1 MSKSVKI
8 RRGSSLDHQQFTGA
22 EGEITVDITLD
33 TLRVHDGV
41 TVGGYPLL
49 NTIKNSQ
56 VTAEEF
62 IANKILYKNSYASLS
77 AFPNAVTYP
86 GMLAYAQLE
95 AKAFIS
101 NGTTWTSFTQP
112 SDLNNFVV
120 SSINTANTVLDFG
133 VTAPKVGT
141 NLSFKTLRAGTN
153 ISMSADATSITIVG
167 ASYSGENVQDSG
179 GGQAV
184 YKTTSGTS
192 LQFKTLR
199 PGTGIT
205 MSTSVSGNEINLD
218 TPLKQAYNTVT
229 VDTTDIPTNTV
240 NNTITFTS
248 GSGITLTPNT
258 VSKSVSVAVNLS
270 ATNNSSQTGSNVL
283 GSYSAGTF
291 VFNKIIGGTGITL
304 TAGPNGEVNIDNDY
318 AGTIT
323 GAIPMLPPTPTS
335 LAVFNDVTG
344 AGVLRFF
351 NIAAGNGISLSNDGN
366 SVVITSTGAGGGGAG
381 VGVINSGT
389 LNALAFYP
397 GPGTVIS
404 PTASAVK
411 YDSVDQVLITD
422 IDGTASDISN
432 HTTDALAEGTN
443 NVYWTQTRFNTAFGL
458 KNSGDLAEGGLN
470 LYFTNER
477 AQDAVSLMLLNGNP
491 TPSSI
496 TSTTTAPSTS
506 LATVT
511 VGSTSGI
518 TAGMTVTG
526 AGFGAGVTVQ
536 SIVNATTFLVSPA
549 IFAPTG
555 TSITLTGVSSLVINT
570 TANTT
575 SSATFVVDST
585 AGITNGLTVIG
596 TGILGSVTVSSVT
609 NSTSFIV
616 SPGYNVTVGSGVAL
630 TVRALAATGIT
641 SAFNDPSNTYTYN
654 LDYAVVG
661 QQIRNSLSVIAGQGL
676 SYDPVSGRFGLSGA
690 VTSVNGISGA
700 VQLTVGDITGAA
712 PLASPTFTG
721 TARVP
726 TPIVSSPILQIANKD
741 YVDQARLAVTGN
753 PLSGLATIQALGNAI
768 NGDTLFFQTVN
779 TSLAGKLNT
788 AGGTLNGALNLN
800 YTINSGSDPLTAV
813 NKQYVDGVALVQT
826 VNSKQGNVVLV
837 TDDIG
842 ERVSP
847 AATRLYFTNARSRGA
862 ISLTSADSDILSYN
876 IGTGAF
882 TFNMPNTDKISE
894 GTNQYWTTTR
904 SRGAMGIN
912 VTGNTSFASYNAGTG
927 VYTFNATTDNLS
939 QGTTNKFYD
948 DALVRQAITLS
959 TSISQVGL
967 LSYNTSTGQF
977 TLAAQTSNI
986 SEGAAGPY
994 YFTGT
999 RVNSALAVSVTQLSS
1014 VAASQVLTSAFNPAT
1029 SVTTFTFNA
1038 NTNSITE
1045 GTNNL
1050 YFTDTRAR
1058 TAITLSSDDTTV
1070 LQYNTATGAFTFNKP
1085 STTKIAEGTNLY
1097 YTDVRARAAH
1107 GVSVT
1112 QTTGVSIANA
1122 LTYSTSTG
1130 VYTFNANLDNFAD
1143 GATNRFAS
1151 VSRVAGIISLTTT
1164 TADGA
1169 VPGAL
1174 LAYNNTTGAF
1184 TFNNSTDSLR
1194 EGSVNKWASAATVR
1208 GHVTASATTPTVNN
1222 SQFALRFGGS
1232 AGIGGTNAVSAGD
1245 INLAFYTSPS
1255 IVWTPQADGN
1265 TTFHLRTAQEI
1276 TTTSTPLFKYITKAT
1291 NPAAA
1296 ASGTRI
1302 AIGGLGDVT
1311 FNCSVASY
1319 HEVNRSTNI
1328 SSLSFTNVPAS
1339 GQYFEVTVVFY
1350 NGLGSGGNFS
1360 NSNTAVKFAGG
1371 TPPTLST
1378 TVGHRD
1384 IFKFYT
1390 IDGANF
1396 FELSRS
1402 LAVR

>member
-56 VTAEEF
+56 VTADEF

-77 AFPNAVTYP
+77 AFPSAVTYP

-95 AKAFIS
+95 DKAFIS

-112 SDLNNFVV
+112 NDLTSFVV
-120 SSINTANTVLDFG
+120 NSVNTANTVLDFG

-141 NLSFKTLRAGTN
+141 NLSFKTLRAGNN
-153 ISMSADATSITIVG
+153 ISMSADATSITIVS
-167 ASYSGENVQDSG
+167 ATYTGENVQDSSG
-179 GGQAV
+179 VQTV
-184 YKTTSGTS
+184 YKATSGTS

-258 VSKSVSVAVNLS
+258 VSKSVNVAVNLS
-270 ATNNSSQTGSNVL
+270 ATNNSSQTGSDVL

-291 VFNKIIGGTGITL
+291 VFNKITGGAGITL
-304 TAGPNGEVNIDNDY
+304 TTGPNGEVNIDNDFV
-318 AGTIT
+318 GTIT

-351 NIAAGNGISLSNDGN
+351 NIAAGDGISLSNDGN

-381 VGVINSGT
+381 VGIINSGT
-389 LNALAFYP
+389 LEALAFYP
-397 GPGTVIS
+397 SLGTVLS
-404 PTASAVK
+404 PTASTVK
-411 YDSVDQVLITD
+411 YDVTNQVLIAD
-422 IDGTASDISN
+422 IDGTVSDISN
-432 HTTDALAEGTN
+432 HDTDALAEGTT

-458 KNSGDLAEGGLN
+458 KNSGDLVEGGLN

-477 AQDAVSLMLLNGNP
+477 AQDAVSTMLLNGNP

-496 TSTTTAPSTS
+496 TSTTTAPSNS

-536 SIVNATTFLVSPA
+536 SVVNATTFLVSPA

-555 TSITLTGVSSLVINT
+555 TSITLTGVASLVINT

-609 NSTSFIV
+609 NATSFIV

-641 SAFNDPSNTYTYN
+641 SAYSDPSNTYTYN
-654 LDYAVVG
+654 LDYSVVG

-721 TARVP
+721 TARVATP
-726 TPIVSSPILQIANKD
+726 TAGSPTLQIANKD

-779 TSLAGKLNT
+779 SGLAGKLNT
-788 AGGTLNGALNLN
+788 AGGTLNGVLNLN

-847 AATRLYFTNARSRGA
+847 AATRLYFTQARSRGA

-876 IGTGAF
+876 VGTGAF
-882 TFNMPNTDKISE
+882 TFNMPDTDKILE

-912 VTGNTSFASYNAGTG
+912 VTGDTSFASYNAGTG

-939 QGTTNKFYD
+939 QGTTNRFYD

-959 TSISQVGL
+959 TSISQASL
-967 LSYNTSTGQF
+967 LTYNGSTGQF
-977 TLAAQTSNI
+977 TVAAQTANI

-999 RVNSALAVSVTQLSS
+999 RVNSALAVSVTQLSN

-1050 YFTDTRAR
+1050 YFTDTRSR
-1058 TAITLSSDDTTV
+1058 SSITLSSDDTTV
-1070 LQYNTATGAFTFNKP
+1070 LTYNTATGAFTFNKP

-1097 YTDVRARAAH
+1097 YLDSRARAAV

-1130 VYTFNANLDNFAD
+1130 VFTFNANLDNFAD

-1151 VSRVAGIISLTTT
+1151 IGRVAGIISLTTN

-1169 VPGAL
+1169 VPGPL
-1174 LAYNNTTGAF
+1174 LAYNNLTGAI

-1194 EGSVNKWASAATVR
+1194 EGTVNKWASAATVR
-1208 GHVTASATTPTVNN
+1208 GHVTASSTTPTINN

-1265 TTFHLRTAQEI
+1265 TTFHLRTSQEI
-1276 TTTSTPLFKYITKAT
+1276 TTSSTPLFKYITKAT

-1296 ASGTRI
+1296 NTGTRI

-1319 HEVNRSTNI
+1319 HEVNRSANV
-1328 SSLSFTNVPAS
+1328 SSLSFTNVPAT
-1339 GQYFEVTVVFY
+1339 GQYFEVTVVFFC
-1350 NGLGSGGNFS
+1350 NSSSSNFS
-1360 NSNTAVKFAGG
+1360 NSNTAIKFAGG
-1371 TPPTLST
+1371 APPTMST
-1378 TVGHRD
+1378 TIGHRD

-1390 IDGANF
+1390 IDGGGNF
-1396 FELSRS
+1396 YELSRS